1 MPAPRQSHAVSA
13 RQARPDGYLLR
24 DDQGRHWLPRGINLV
39 YKGRRLESGSY
50 DFYPL
55 NWPDDVMAQFAR
67 HGVDLVRQGIIWAA
81 LEPKPGLYDEAYF
94 TFIRRQLDKAAEAGI
109 SVILDMHQ
117 DLYAQRFADG
127 APDWAVL
134 TDQPFM
140 ATDLW
145 SDAYLFS
152 PAVQQSWDA
161 FWDNAAVPA
170 TGLGLQ
176 DHFAALWQEIAR
188 RFAGHPALFAYDI
201 LNEPAPGTPI
211 VAMFQDLLGA
221 FASVLRPTE
230 AQALGLD
237 SMDEDA
243 LMRVFMEPALK
254 LQALS
259 VLEDPARFWQ
269 VGEACAPRVQ
279 AFEQAVLSPFYNKV
293 AQAIRAVD
301 QDTFLLRAHNYLSN
315 LGIPPAIAPI
325 TVNEKPDARQ
335 IFTPHGYDL
344 VVDTEAIEIASDSR
358 AHTIFKRHRQTQEQV
373 NLPVIVG
380 EWGAFSDSGNALRHG
395 DSLMRQFEGY
405 LWSSTYWCYEPRF
418 FELPAARL
426 LARPS
431 ARAVVGTLTS
441 LSFEQDSG
449 TFTAAWQEPDNP
461 QEGVTSLFWAPTDPV
476 KCTLDDAPCTLTRDD
491 KGIIQIPAK
500 GGRRTLLMVFPR

>member
-1 MPAPRQSHAVSA
+1 MPTPHPSHAVCA
-13 RQARPDGYLLR
+13 RQARPDGHLLR
-24 DDQGRHWLPRGINLV
+24 DNQGRHWLPRGINLV
-39 YKGRRLESGSY
+39 YKGRQVEGGY
-50 DFYPL
+50 DFYPPD
-55 NWPDDVMAQFAR
+55 WPDDLMEKLKH

-81 LEPKPGLYDEAYF
+81 LEPKPSLYDEAYF
-94 TFIRRQLDKAAEAGI
+94 TFIRQQLDKAAQTGI

-117 DLYAQRFADG
+117 DLYAQRFSDG
-127 APDWAVL
+127 APDWAVM
-134 TDQPFM
+134 TDQPFL

-161 FWDNAAVPA
+161 FWDNATVPT

-188 RFAGHPALFAYDI
+188 RFAGHSALFAYDI

-211 VAMFQDLLGA
+211 VAMFTDLLGA
-221 FASVLRPTE
+221 FAGVLHPQE

-237 SMDEDA
+237 SMDEEA
-243 LMRVFMEPALK
+243 LMRVFMAPELK

-279 AFEQAVLSPFYNKV
+279 AFEQEVLSPFYNKI

-301 QDTFLLRAHNYLSN
+301 QDAFLLRAHNYLSN
-315 LGIPPAIAPI
+315 LGIPPAIPPI
-325 TVNEKPDARQ
+325 LVGGQPDARQ

-344 VVDTEAIEIASDSR
+344 VVDTAAIEIASDSR
-358 AHTIFKRHRQTQEQV
+358 AHTIFKRHRQTQEQL

-395 DSLMRQFEGY
+395 DSLMHQFEGY
-405 LWSSTYWCYEPRF
+405 LWPSTYWCYEPRF

-431 ARAVVGTLTS
+431 ARAVVGTLNIV
-441 LSFEQDSG
+441 SFDQNSG
-449 TFTAAWQEPDNP
+449 AFTAAWQEPERP
-461 QEGVTSLFWAPTDPV
+461 QEGIPSLFWAPVIPIA
-476 KCTLDDAPCTLTRDD
+476 CTLDGAPCSVTRDET
-491 KGIIQIPAK
+491 GLIHIPAT
-500 GGRRTLLMVFPR
+500 GGQRTLSMVFPK